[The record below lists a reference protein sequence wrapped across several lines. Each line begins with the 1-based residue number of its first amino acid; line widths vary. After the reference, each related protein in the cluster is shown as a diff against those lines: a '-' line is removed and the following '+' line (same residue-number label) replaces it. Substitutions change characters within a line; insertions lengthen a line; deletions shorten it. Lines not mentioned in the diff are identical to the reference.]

1 VPEPH
6 TPASP
11 LLAREDR
18 QPVPANTSRIP
29 SPATHRT
36 TYNIMS
42 PPQAKSPPS
51 KSGVTR
57 TRTGCWTCRAR
68 RKKCDETRPSCL
80 ACRSLNLQCEGYGV
94 RLKWAI
100 RGRPCVTFRH
110 AHLRKPKSK
119 SPEVKMET
127 PVSPIS
133 LPSVSLGDCE
143 NEKDQVLL
151 QYLGWEV
158 FTSLS
163 RFERDVLYD
172 CKPDRPSCFS
182 TSELMTI

>member
-1 VPEPH
+1 
-6 TPASP
+6 
-11 LLAREDR
+11 
-18 QPVPANTSRIP
+18 
-29 SPATHRT
+29 
-36 TYNIMS
+36 
-42 PPQAKSPPS
+42 
-51 KSGVTR
+51 
-57 TRTGCWTCRAR
+57 
-68 RKKCDETRPSCL
+68 
-80 ACRSLNLQCEGYGV
+80 
-94 RLKWAI
+94 
-100 RGRPCVTFRH
+100 
-110 AHLRKPKSK
+110 
-119 SPEVKMET
+119 MET

-172 CKPDRPSCFS
+172 CKRDRPSCFS